1 MSEKNKS
8 SLRRIALLL
17 LVLITA
23 SFCFCVTANACE
35 VSAGDKPADS
45 CTDMSHWDAY
55 AKKYLNNPIKYG
67 IYSICKN
74 SYIGLSKTLEYVKPL
89 FNLDLPEEVQNLV
102 SAVGGVVKT
111 VGMLLCF
118 VYFLLDLMEHATRD
132 TFSAEA
138 FVKSFAKLMIMFV
151 IFEPANL
158 KILTDFGSSLNKMI
172 ADAITDGTKI
182 SGFTELG
189 AFIDTLK
196 STGWLK
202 CIGFLFTIDNS
213 GPGLIML
220 LVLIVVLLV
229 GVGRLIELTVYRSM
243 ISLGMASIYNGGVNS
258 SGFRYLK
265 KCIALEIQGAIMFL
279 TLVAACYI
287 SENLS
292 DFLKV
297 SGIDMCLQIAFGL
310 AAMAVIVKS
319 KNIANDIVGV

>member
-1 MSEKNKS
+1 MPKKNKS
-8 SLRRIALLL
+8 LLQRTALLL
-17 LVLITA
+17 LVLITI
-23 SFCFCVTANACE
+23 SSCFCVTINACE

-45 CTDMSHWDAY
+45 CMDMSHWDAY
-55 AKKYLNNPIKYG
+55 AKKHLNNPIKYG

-74 SYIGLSKTLEYVKPL
+74 SYIGLSNTLEYVKPL
-89 FNLDLPEEVQNLV
+89 FNLDLPEKVQNLV

-111 VGMLLCF
+111 IGMMLCF

-158 KILTDFGSSLNKMI
+158 KILTDFGSELNKMI
-172 ADAITDGTKI
+172 AAAISDGTQI
-182 SGFTELG
+182 NDYAELS

-202 CIGFLFTIDNS
+202 CIGFMFTIDNS
-213 GPGLIML
+213 GSGLIML

-229 GVGRLIELTVYRSM
+229 SVGRLIELAVYRSM

-279 TLVAACYI
+279 TLVVACYV
-287 SENLS
+287 SENLPN
-292 DFLKV
+292 FLDV
-297 SGIDMCLQIAFGL
+297 SGIDMCLRIAFGL